1 MQDPDPQTEDPGAN
15 PSLKDQFPIKMKAGL
30 EHFLKNKNLLT
41 FKKLFFLP
49 GNPVDSQTFRTR

>member
-1 MQDPDPQTEDPGAN
+1 MFPPGT
-15 PSLKDQFPIKMKAGL
+15 PSLKDQVPIKMKAGL